1 MNDIKRISKA
11 KMELKMMLHKMMVAK
26 SHQESM
32 AWAERAHDKEID
44 LEALEEEL
52 RICNPIWS
60 DSGRIPHG
68 EEREK

>member
-1 MNDIKRISKA
+1 MNDIKRISRA
-11 KMELKMMLHKMMVAK
+11 EMELKMMLHKMMVAK

-32 AWAERAHDKEID
+32 AWAERAHDKELT

-52 RICNPIWS
+52 RNGEIANS
-60 DSGRIPHG
+60 HTG